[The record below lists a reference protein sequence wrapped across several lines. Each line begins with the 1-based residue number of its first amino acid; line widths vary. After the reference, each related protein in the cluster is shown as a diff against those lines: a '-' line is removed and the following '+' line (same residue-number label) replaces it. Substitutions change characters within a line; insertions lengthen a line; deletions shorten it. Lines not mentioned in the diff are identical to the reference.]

1 MFKEGFGMKYKK
13 IAAVLL
19 AAVMEIGSGL
29 SGLYTGVPL
38 LGDAVEASM
47 DTFTGTFTETVQAA
61 APSASKLASA
71 VKKVYGENY
80 LPNMKLTKSE
90 IKDRYA
96 VASSWYASAYAEV
109 PMMSAHVDELV
120 IFKAK
125 NASSKKKIVK
135 ALKNYQAKLKKDT
148 MQYPMNL
155 LKIQGCQ
162 VYTNENYVC
171 FFMLG
176 QVSQSVQENGTD
188 EQIIKAYQQQN
199 KKAANAVKKALK

>member
-1 MFKEGFGMKYKK
+1 MKHKK

-38 LGDAVEASM
+38 LGNAVEASM
-47 DTFTGTFTETVQAA
+47 DTFTETFTETVQAA

-71 VKKVYGENY
+71 VKKVYGKNY
-80 LPNMKLTKSE
+80 LPDIKLTNSE
-90 IKDRYA
+90 IKDRYGI
-96 VASSWYASAYAEV
+96 ASSWYASAYAEV

-120 IFKAK
+120 IVKAK
-125 NASSKKKIVK
+125 NSSSKKKITK

-162 VYTNENYVC
+162 VYTNGNYVC

-176 QVSQSVQENGTD
+176 QVSQSVQENSS
-188 EQIIKAYQQQN
+188 EAQVIKAYKQQN
-199 KKAANAVKKALK
+199 QKAANAVKKALK